1 MMNYS
6 RTLTPQPEAKSILL
20 VDDDASCRKV
30 LKALLESFGYTV
42 TVASDGSTAL
52 VLFSTNPDYYDLV
65 ILDQE
70 MPHMKGTAVA
80 EQLMG
85 IRPGAAIMLYTGS
98 GDNGCVVT
106 ARAIGIREVILKP
119 LTIWNLLAAIDG
131 ALESG
136 VAPKKGLT
144 RQRHLRLVG

>member
-1 MMNYS
+1 MNLS
-6 RTLTPQPEAKSILL
+6 RTPTQQPEAKRILL

-30 LKALLESFGYTV
+30 LQTLLESFGYSV
-42 TVASDGSTAL
+42 TVASDGDTAL

-70 MPHMKGTAVA
+70 MPHMKGTVVA
-80 EQLMG
+80 EQFMG
-85 IRPGAAIMLYTGS
+85 IRPAVAIMLYTGS
-98 GDNGCVVT
+98 GDDGCVMA
-106 ARAIGIREVILKP
+106 ARALGIREVILKP
-119 LTIWNLLAAIDG
+119 LTIWNLLTAIDG